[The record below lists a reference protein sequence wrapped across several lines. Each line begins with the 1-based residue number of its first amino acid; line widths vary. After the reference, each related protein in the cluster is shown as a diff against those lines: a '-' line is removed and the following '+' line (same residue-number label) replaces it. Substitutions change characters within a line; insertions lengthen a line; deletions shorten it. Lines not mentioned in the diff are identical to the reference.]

1 MWAKTG
7 ISILDEVIDDAH
19 RTSPTYN
26 YRKIN
31 AYNSILK
38 GLNPSHLI
46 SFNLIIQGMRR
57 MSG

>member
-19 RTSPTYN
+19 RISPTYN
-26 YRKIN
+26 YKEII
-31 AYNSILK
+31 AYKSILK

-46 SFNLIIQGMRR
+46 SFNLIIQGMWR